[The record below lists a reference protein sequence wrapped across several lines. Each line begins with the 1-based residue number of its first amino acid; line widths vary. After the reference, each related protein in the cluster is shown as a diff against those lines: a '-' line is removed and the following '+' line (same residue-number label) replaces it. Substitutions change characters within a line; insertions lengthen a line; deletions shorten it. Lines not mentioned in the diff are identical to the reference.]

1 MLTAPMSTSTSNQEK
16 AWHLSIS
23 ERKRWR
29 EPWEART
36 KRERHGTH
44 RQHDEAASDEETRE
58 RRKKHEVE
66 EGLGN
71 ELL

>member
-1 MLTAPMSTSTSNQEK
+1 M
-16 AWHLSIS
+16 SIS